1 MPTLRILLLVAKSCI
16 LRCCSNDACLLNAI
30 LVYRSAEDCHNSLPS
45 LLLTPYGL
53 FMYSICKEIR
63 KDLLHSFLYFDRSGN
78 NEFDWNSVCPTSL
91 CRLSVVI

>member
-1 MPTLRILLLVAKSCI
+1 MPTLRILLHVAKSCI

-53 FMYSICKEIR
+53 LCTPYVKKLVKTCFILSFILTVREIMN
-63 KDLLHSFLYFDRSGN
+63 LTGILFVQLPCVV
-78 NEFDWNSVCPTSL
+78 SV
-91 CRLSVVI
+91 R